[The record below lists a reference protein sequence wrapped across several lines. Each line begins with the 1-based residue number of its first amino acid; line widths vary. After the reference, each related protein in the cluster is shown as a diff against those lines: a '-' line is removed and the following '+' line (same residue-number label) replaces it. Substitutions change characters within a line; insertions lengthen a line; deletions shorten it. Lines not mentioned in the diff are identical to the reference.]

1 MSDAIYQKLRERL
14 DRLQGPFPATESG
27 VEIKI
32 LKKLFTPEEAE
43 IVINLSHLPEAPA
56 AVATRMGKNEAD
68 VAAKMEAMARAGSIF
83 RLRTPDG
90 RLLYYAIPFVVGIYE
105 FHLGSL
111 NRELSE
117 LVEEYMPHLRTRW
130 NQSKTKQAR
139 VIPIASSVEAGM
151 KVETYHQV
159 RELIKKHKRFAV
171 APCIC
176 RKEVGLLGG
185 KCDRPIETCLTFGP
199 GADYYIE
206 NGIAREITLEEV
218 FKILDSAEANALVLS
233 PNNAQMITNICCCCS
248 CCCGVLKTLKSLPR
262 PGDEIDSAYQAK
274 IDKDQCTACGICLER
289 CQMEAIKE
297 GDSYEVDLARCIG
310 CGLCVPTC
318 PTEAVSMAPRAE
330 QKVPPRH
337 YIETT
342 QCILKEKGIIK

>member
-1 MSDAIYQKLRERL
+1 MSEEIYKKLRERL
-14 DRLQGPFPATESG
+14 DKLQGPFPATDSG

-56 AVATRMGKNEAD
+56 TLAARMGKGEPEIAQLMD
-68 VAAKMEAMARAGSIF
+68 TMANKGSIF
-83 RLRTPDG
+83 RLRPPDG
-90 RLLYYAIPFVVGIYE
+90 RKLYYAIPFVVGIYE

-111 NRELSE
+111 DRELAE
-117 LVEEYMPHLRTRW
+117 MMEKYLVLLREHW
-130 NQSKTKQAR
+130 NDVKTKQVR
-139 VIPIASSVEAGM
+139 IIPVESSVPACIKIES
-151 KVETYHQV
+151 YHQV

-176 RKEVGLLGG
+176 RKEMGLLGS
-185 KCDRPIETCLTFGP
+185 KCNRPLETCLTFGP

-206 NGIAREITLEEV
+206 NHIAREITMEEV
-218 FKILDSAEANALVLS
+218 FKILDQAEANALVLS

-248 CCCGVLKTLKSLPR
+248 CCCGVLKTLKGLPK
-262 PGDEIDSAYQAK
+262 PAEAIDSAFQAK
-274 IDKDQCTACGICLER
+274 IDKDLCSGCGACLER

-297 GDSYEVDLARCIG
+297 GDEYMVDLSRCIG
-310 CGLCVPTC
+310 CGLCVSAC
-318 PTEAVSMAPRAE
+318 PTESITMVARAE

-342 QCILKEKGIIK
+342 MTILKEKGVIK